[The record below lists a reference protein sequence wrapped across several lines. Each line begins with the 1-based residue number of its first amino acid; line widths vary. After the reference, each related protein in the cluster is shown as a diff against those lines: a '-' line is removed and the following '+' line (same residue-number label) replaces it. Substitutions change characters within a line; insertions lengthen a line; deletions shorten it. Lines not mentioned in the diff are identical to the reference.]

1 MGSGPGKLAEFHAFF
16 GKTGTE
22 RLNGLGESYFAGMTD
37 SEKKE
42 AWNFLVNGIA
52 SSTEKI
58 TGLYHLDSVRAVALF
73 KEAIAHPLDT
83 SPYPAEQ
90 KAIDSNRLLM
100 LRYIN
105 SVEPDEKYVRAMCGF
120 AKSPF
125 EDVRTEFAQ
134 ALPAHQLTLEA
145 VDALKGM
152 IFTETDTLALSSAI
166 MKLMLIHGMEFDRR
180 SPLYKSIYLLL
191 RSDDPQEKI
200 KGINRLEQ
208 HQLPDYI

>member
-42 AWNFLVNGIA
+42 AWNFLVKGFA

-73 KEAIAHPLDT
+73 KEAIADHPGT

-90 KAIDSNRLLM
+90 KAIESNRLLM

-105 SVEPDEKYVRAMCGF
+105 SVEPDEKYVTAMCGF
-120 AKSPF
+120 SKSPF
-125 EDVRTEFAQ
+125 EDVRAEFAQ
-134 ALPAHQLTLEA
+134 ALPTRQATHEA
-145 VDALKGM
+145 VEALKGM
-152 IFTETDTLALSSAI
+152 IFTETDSLVQASVIT
-166 MKLMLIHGMEFDRR
+166 KLMSIHGLEFKRKD
-180 SPLYKSIYLLL
+180 PTYKSIYQSLL
-191 RSDDPQEKI
+191 SEDVKEKAS
-200 KGINRLEQ
+200 GIVRLDRLSAETK
-208 HQLPDYI
+208 